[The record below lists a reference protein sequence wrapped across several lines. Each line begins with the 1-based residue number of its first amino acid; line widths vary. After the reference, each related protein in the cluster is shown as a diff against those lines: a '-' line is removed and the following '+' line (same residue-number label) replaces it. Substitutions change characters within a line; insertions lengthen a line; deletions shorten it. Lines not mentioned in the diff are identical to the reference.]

1 MSDPIETHNLEDLSP
16 VEIDTVMTTKSRL
29 PEFDRSD
36 PELWFAQLEHYFTRH
51 NIKSE
56 GIRYRDLCSIL
67 PPSVAKEVR
76 DLILDPP
83 SPQPYTIL
91 RREIMN
97 RLSLSDSQRIQ
108 RLFQGETLGDRSPSQ
123 FLRHLQVL
131 MGDNTVGEAVL
142 KQGWIQALPCYVQ
155 HCLDAQDPETSLSHL
170 ARIADRIMERGPPT
184 GPGTINHTQKVE
196 SAKDPVIEGLIASV
210 KSLTEA
216 VTRMQMGHRN
226 RSRSPQRP
234 RSKSQ
239 NRSQMSRQPGQ
250 FCWYHWKFGVNSTKC
265 MQPCAWPKHNSKDSG
280 KRVTPPQVATTE
292 EGRQNSRLF
301 YVRDRNSG
309 LNFLVDTGAAL
320 SIIPQNKTEIS
331 RKTSSITLQAANKTK
346 IATFGQKNLTLDL
359 GFRRQFPWV
368 FTVADLDLAILGMD
382 FLERYEFL
390 VDTKKPRLTLKET
403 SYYTKG
409 KESHISS
416 LNLIQTPP
424 VTTAKFQDILAEFP
438 NLTKPNPQLSK
449 DKLKVSHTIKT
460 EGAPVFAKPRRLAPD
475 KLKIARAEFDY
486 MLQLG
491 IIRPSDSQ
499 WASPLHMVPKKNE
512 GDWRPCG
519 DYRALNRQTVPDR
532 YPIPHIQDFT
542 NGLQGMNIFTKIDL
556 VRAYHNIPAADE
568 DIPKT
573 AITTPFGLFEFIRM
587 PFGLRNAALPQ
598 IFLFHILTLS
608 LVSTQQTVSD
618 SCRKDHMLQR

>member
-1 MSDPIETHNLEDLSP
+1 MSDSIETHNLEDLSP
-16 VEIDTVMTTKSRL
+16 VVIDTVITTKSRL

-91 RREIMN
+91 RREIIN

-155 HCLDAQDPETSLSHL
+155 YCLDAQDPETSLSHL

-250 FCWYHWKFGVNSTKC
+250 FCWHHWKFGVNSTKC
-265 MQPCAWPKHNSKDSG
+265 MQPCAWPKHNSKTAGNELSRRISQHVSEILQENVHGGIPSKDRINLREKTPHEPSFKTKDEAKDFLKCLCDQELTVDVSDGRRYIGFLCCTDNVGNIVMSSCTEYPAPSDSA
-280 KRVTPPQVATTE
+280 PD
-292 EGRQNSRLF
+292 NLL
-301 YVRDRNSG
+301 RNFPTVVIPGQHIMKIECSLSWIG
-309 LNFLVDTGAAL
+309 LVFGIA
-320 SIIPQNKTEIS
+320 
-331 RKTSSITLQAANKTK
+331 SSITCALNSIYTAKCLPKVEGSVWRLTFYNNLNSLFLSIPIIGLLEYQPIKEHLFQTSAYFWFVMIISGIFGFAIGYISTLQIQVTSPLTHNVSGTAKAAAQTVLAVIIYHEIKSISWWLSN
-346 IATFGQKNLTLDL
+346 IVVL
-359 GFRRQFPWV
+359 GGSAVYAAVRHV
-368 FTVADLDLAILGMD
+368 
-382 FLERYEFL
+382 ENE
-390 VDTKKPRLTLKET
+390 KKP
-403 SYYTKG
+403 KG
-409 KESHISS
+409 SMNFNRNDNSFASVVVVGDDDDVNDAKRGL
-416 LNLIQTPP
+416 LNF
-424 VTTAKFQDILAEFP
+424 V
-438 NLTKPNPQLSK
+438 NN
-449 DKLKVSHTIKT
+449 
-460 EGAPVFAKPRRLAPD
+460 
-475 KLKIARAEFDY
+475 
-486 MLQLG
+486 
-491 IIRPSDSQ
+491 
-499 WASPLHMVPKKNE
+499 N
-512 GDWRPCG
+512 
-519 DYRALNRQTVPDR
+519 N
-532 YPIPHIQDFT
+532 
-542 NGLQGMNIFTKIDL
+542 
-556 VRAYHNIPAADE
+556 HNDE
-568 DIPKT
+568 DDLYDKS
-573 AITTPFGLFEFIRM
+573 RV
-587 PFGLRNAALPQ
+587 
-598 IFLFHILTLS
+598 LS
-608 LVSTQQTVSD
+608 SSKNSKV
-618 SCRKDHMLQR
+618 

>member
-1 MSDPIETHNLEDLSP
+1 MSDSIETHNLEDLSP

-76 DLILDPP
+76 DLILSPP

-108 RLFQGETLGDRSPSQ
+108 RLFQGETLSDRSPSQ

-131 MGDNTVGEAVL
+131 VGDKTVGEAVL

-184 GPGTINHTQKVE
+184 GSGTINHTQKVE

-239 NRSQMSRQPGQ
+239 NRSQMSRQSGQ

-265 MQPCAWPKHNSKDSG
+265 MQPCAWPKHNSK
-280 KRVTPPQVATTE
+280 
-292 EGRQNSRLF
+292 
-301 YVRDRNSG
+301 
-309 LNFLVDTGAAL
+309 
-320 SIIPQNKTEIS
+320 
-331 RKTSSITLQAANKTK
+331 
-346 IATFGQKNLTLDL
+346 
-359 GFRRQFPWV
+359 
-368 FTVADLDLAILGMD
+368 
-382 FLERYEFL
+382 
-390 VDTKKPRLTLKET
+390 
-403 SYYTKG
+403 
-409 KESHISS
+409 
-416 LNLIQTPP
+416 
-424 VTTAKFQDILAEFP
+424 TA
-438 NLTKPNPQLSK
+438 
-449 DKLKVSHTIKT
+449 
-460 EGAPVFAKPRRLAPD
+460 G
-475 KLKIARAEFDY
+475 
-486 MLQLG
+486 
-491 IIRPSDSQ
+491 
-499 WASPLHMVPKKNE
+499 NE
-512 GDWRPCG
+512 
-519 DYRALNRQTVPDR
+519 
-532 YPIPHIQDFT
+532 
-542 NGLQGMNIFTKIDL
+542 
-556 VRAYHNIPAADE
+556 
-568 DIPKT
+568 
-573 AITTPFGLFEFIRM
+573 
-587 PFGLRNAALPQ
+587 
-598 IFLFHILTLS
+598 
-608 LVSTQQTVSD
+608 
-618 SCRKDHMLQR
+618 